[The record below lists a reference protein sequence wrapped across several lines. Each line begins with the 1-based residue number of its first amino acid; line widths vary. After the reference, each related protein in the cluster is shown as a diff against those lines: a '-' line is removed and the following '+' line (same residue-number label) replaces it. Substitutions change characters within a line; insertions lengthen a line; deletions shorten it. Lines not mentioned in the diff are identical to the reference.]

1 MDKLRTKRILD
12 YLRKKKTCTLEELRL
27 KFNVSPATIHRDALE
42 LARRDAVSVVRGGL
56 VWNDSAPEIG
66 PASAYSER
74 VVANRQGKIGAARQA
89 LGQIAEGDII
99 FLDSSTTVYELALLL
114 KTSPI
119 SHLTIITNSLAIMQN
134 FRKYPREWVLIGLG
148 GSYDGQ
154 LNSILGAV
162 ALQQLK
168 SLNITK
174 AFISAFGLDDHTA
187 TTNHERQAELIR
199 EVLAS
204 AEKRYLLVDRSKL
217 GRTGIYRLAART
229 AFHMIFVVKKLKS

>member
-27 KFNVSPATIHRDALE
+27 KFGVSPATIHRDALE

-56 VWNDSAPEIG
+56 VWNDAAPEVEN
-66 PASAYSER
+66 ASAYAER
-74 VVANRQGKIGAARQA
+74 VVANRTGKISAARQA
-89 LGQIAEGDII
+89 LNQIAEGDIV
-99 FLDSSTTVYELALLL
+99 FLDSSTTVYELAVLL
-114 KTSPI
+114 KTSQI

-154 LNSILGAV
+154 LNSILGAT
-162 ALQQLK
+162 ALAQLR
-168 SLNITK
+168 SLNVTK
-174 AFISAFGLDDHTA
+174 AFLSAFGLDDHAA

-204 AEKRYLLVDRSKL
+204 AQKSYLLVDRSKL

-229 AFHMIFVVKKLKS
+229 AFHTIFT